1 MLKNPQNPKTEGVRK
16 DFVTNSSNNEQIR
29 EIQESSA
36 TGNSTEGIKG
46 IKKKNNPRKSQQTN
60 DYPTAI
66 IQKCLMLSLNSKE
79 KGNKMPETRKLP
91 SRMEL

>member
-29 EIQESSA
+29 EIQESSVIE
-36 TGNSTEGIKG
+36 NSIKG
-46 IKKKNNPRKSQQTN
+46 IKEIKKNNFRKSQQTN
-60 DYPTAI
+60 DYSTAI

>member
-46 IKKKNNPRKSQQTN
+46 IKKKIIPENPSKQM
-60 DYPTAI
+60 I
-66 IQKCLMLSLNSKE
+66 IQQQ
-79 KGNKMPETRKLP
+79 
-91 SRMEL
+91 